1 MFKNSRKL
9 ILAFGL
15 VALCFLGIKAEAP
28 QTKTYESRLGKID
41 IGNVNEGAIQVPF
54 ITWGGDVATFH
65 ANGGLTTNKDS
76 LYGKSGLDLKLVAGD
91 DFGQQVKDYMS
102 GKSPYLRGTLG
113 MLALASEIINRD
125 PRTKPVIVLQLT
137 WSSGDHI
144 VAREGVKTL
153 NNLKG
158 KKICLQSDGPHLT
171 LLDDSLKAAGLSWN
185 DITVVWAKNLTG
197 ADSPAVVQE
206 RQFY

>member
-1 MFKNSRKL
+1 
-9 ILAFGL
+9 
-15 VALCFLGIKAEAP
+15 
-28 QTKTYESRLGKID
+28 
-41 IGNVNEGAIQVPF
+41 
-54 ITWGGDVATFH
+54 
-65 ANGGLTTNKDS
+65 
-76 LYGKSGLDLKLVAGD
+76 
-91 DFGQQVKDYMS
+91 MS

-153 NNLKG
+153 NNLMPE

-197 ADSPAVVQE
+197 AGSHQYYPVTDSLLD
-206 RQFY
+206 